1 LAHERADLMQ
11 RARYWMTLGEFF
23 LLHWTGRRACSYSAA
38 AWTGLLDRQK
48 LVWDAELIAQLPITQ
63 DQLSPLVDHDTFG
76 SLRSEYAA
84 RWPALKDAAWLP
96 AVGDGAAANMGSGC
110 IDASRMALT
119 IGTSSAMRVTKPCE
133 GSHPSQGL
141 PRGLW
146 SYRVTRDREL
156 VGGALSEGG
165 NLYGWMRSV
174 FHLDE
179 SQIELELAALQPDAH
194 GLTMLPF
201 LAGERAPNWNAD
213 ARGAITGISLKT
225 EPIEILRAGLESIAY
240 RLGLVFQ
247 LLRGMAPN
255 AQQVV
260 ASGGALMN
268 SPTWLQIIADTL
280 GVPVIASAEI
290 EATSRGT
297 ALLALKALS
306 VIDSLDKLPAEL
318 GTTYHP
324 DAARHEIYA
333 SAMERQKKL
342 YNAVVEN

>member
-1 LAHERADLMQ
+1 
-11 RARYWMTLGEFF
+11 
-23 LLHWTGRRACSYSAA
+23 
-38 AWTGLLDRQK
+38 
-48 LVWDAELIAQLPITQ
+48 
-63 DQLSPLVDHDTFG
+63 
-76 SLRSEYAA
+76 
-84 RWPALKDAAWLP
+84 
-96 AVGDGAAANMGSGC
+96 
-110 IDASRMALT
+110 
-119 IGTSSAMRVTKPCE
+119 
-133 GSHPSQGL
+133 
-141 PRGLW
+141 
-146 SYRVTRDREL
+146 
-156 VGGALSEGG
+156 
-165 NLYGWMRSV
+165 
-174 FHLDE
+174 
-179 SQIELELAALQPDAH
+179 
-194 GLTMLPF
+194 
-201 LAGERAPNWNAD
+201 
-213 ARGAITGISLKT
+213 
-225 EPIEILRAGLESIAY
+225 
-240 RLGLVFQ
+240 